1 MGLRLRPT
9 SSCTRARPLPNLQ
22 VLPLLALLLTALVPT
37 TVGRPDVVDPDPYI
51 ELRCRCPNIIS
62 GVPLNSISFVNVFRP
77 GVHCANVEVIATL
90 KNGDKTCLDPNAP
103 AIKKIV
109 MKILEGY

>member
-1 MGLRLRPT
+1 MGFRLRPT
-9 SSCTRARPLPNLQ
+9 SSGPGTSPLHNLQ
-22 VLPLLALLLTALVPT
+22 AVSLLVLLLTALVPT
-37 TVGRPDVVDPDPYI
+37 TVGQSIDVDPYI
-51 ELRCRCPNIIS
+51 ELRCQCTKTIS
-62 GVPLNSISFVNVFRP
+62 GIPLNRISLVNVFRP

-90 KNGDKTCLDPNAP
+90 KSGGKVCLDPNAS